1 MWLVYMLQGC
11 GLNGK
16 YIYIYI
22 FIKCKLG
29 IVKCPFFVFVSN
41 VIWIIFLLSKSF
53 RRYNA
58 QSIQTEVR
66 PPGPQPMGRLRYKT
80 APPSSTSDRS
90 KHANN
95 RFFTWTRRS
104 VHSLHLYSASGLFFK
119 HYRFLFS
126 LPQSSCFVIAVHSLI
141 NKTYIYC

>member
-1 MWLVYMLQGC
+1 MWLVYMLQGR

-58 QSIQTEVR
+58 QSIQTELR
-66 PPGPQPMGRLRYKT
+66 PPRTT
-80 APPSSTSDRS
+80 ANGT
-90 KHANN
+90 
-95 RFFTWTRRS
+95 
-104 VHSLHLYSASGLFFK
+104 
-119 HYRFLFS
+119 
-126 LPQSSCFVIAVHSLI
+126 IAL
-141 NKTYIYC
+141 